1 MKLEEL
7 ARIYCSLSAVATIT
21 ERGYLDTARQLGNPR
36 IHEISLKKLTTIR
49 DRCQSPFSWN
59 SLLSK
64 LRATIRFAVK
74 NGWAK
79 EDHPVFKIK
88 RLHAKPPHRL
98 EISESDRDYFIEVIS
113 KTARFEPTWFWTAL
127 FDVLYY
133 SGIRRKQLC
142 HLKWGDLDLD
152 SSTITL
158 RAAGSKNKRERM
170 LPLHAHLTKSLTIY
184 RAHIG
189 LALDGLPIDS
199 SMQVFHLPTA
209 RQFKIKK
216 LEEFKPQAVTTFFN
230 QLSAA
235 SGRKI
240 NAHLLR
246 HSFATKI
253 AREIPNIKMVQ
264 LLLNHDRSDTTMRYI
279 HPTLTDM
286 RNVMSLPLTKEN
298 LSNK

>member
-7 ARIYCSLSAVATIT
+7 SRIYCSLSAVAAIT
-21 ERGYLDTARQLGNPR
+21 ERGYLDAARQLGNPR
-36 IHEISLKKLTTIR
+36 IRDITLKELILVR
-49 DRCQSPFSWN
+49 DRCISPFSWN
-59 SLLSK
+59 SLLGK
-64 LRATIRFAVK
+64 LRATIRFAAK
-74 NGWAK
+74 RGWA
-79 EDHPVFKIK
+79 EVNHPVFTIK
-88 RLHAKPPHRL
+88 RLHAKAPHRR
-98 EISESDRDYFIEVIS
+98 EISESDRDYFIQVINQ
-113 KTARFEPTWFWTAL
+113 TERFAPVWFWTAL

-142 HLKWGDLDLD
+142 HLKWGDLDFS
-152 SSTITL
+152 SSTIVL

-170 LPLHAHLTKSLTIY
+170 LPLHAQLTKSLMIF
-184 RAHIG
+184 RVHIEN
-189 LALDGLPIDS
+189 ALGGLPIDS
-199 SMQVFHLPTA
+199 AMQVFHLQTA
-209 RQFKIKK
+209 RQLDIKSP
-216 LEEFKPQAVTTFFN
+216 EEFTPQAVTTFFN
-230 QLSAA
+230 QLSIV

-286 RNVMSLPLTKEN
+286 RNVMSLPLTTKERIG
-298 LSNK
+298 K

>member
-21 ERGYLDTARQLGNPR
+21 ERGYLDAARQLGNPR
-36 IHEISLKKLTTIR
+36 IHEITLKELTFIR

-59 SLLSK
+59 SLLGK

-74 NGWAK
+74 RGWAK
-79 EDHPVFKIK
+79 DNHPVFAIK
-88 RLHAKPPHRL
+88 RLHAKPPHRF
-98 EISESDRDYFIEVIS
+98 EISDLDRDYFIEVIT
-113 KTARFEPTWFWTAL
+113 KTERFEPTLFWTTL
-127 FDVLYY
+127 FDALYY

-142 HLKWGDLDLD
+142 HLKWGDLDLNG
-152 SSTITL
+152 STIIL
-158 RAAGSKNKRERM
+158 RAAGSKNKRERI
-170 LPLHAHLTKSLTIY
+170 LPLHTQLTKSLIIY
-184 RAHIG
+184 RSHIES
-189 LALDGLPIDS
+189 ALDGLPIDS

-209 RQFKIKK
+209 RQLRLKNSK
-216 LEEFKPQAVTTFFN
+216 EFKPQAVTTFFN
-230 QLSAA
+230 QLSTA

-286 RNVMSLPLTKEN
+286 RNVMSLPLTSKK
-298 LSNK
+298 LSKK